1 MKRKRITPVLFVL
14 AIVAICTIN
23 IQRTSNIS
31 KDVGFNGLVDMITF
45 TAAFANVLDESEGAS
60 CKGSDC
66 DDGNGYMYNT
76 LTFGEQTLC
85 CGILNADG
93 RGKKKA

>member
-23 IQRTSNIS
+23 IQRASNIS
-31 KDVGFNGLVDMITF
+31 KDVGYSGLVDMMAYN
-45 TAAFANVLDESEGAS
+45 AAFASVLDESEGAS

-66 DDGNGYMYNT
+66 DDANGQSYS
-76 LTFGEQTLC
+76 TFGTGDSITC
-85 CGILNADG
+85 CGVTHTT
-93 RGKKKA
+93 RGKKKS